1 MARKYIKKTAKQ
13 KKEEINELTKDF
25 LEKLDS
31 YFISEEQLKEHLEF
45 MGTFHKYSPRNM
57 ALIDK
62 QFKGARAVDSFKS
75 WKDKGVS
82 VKKGEKG
89 IKILVPAPVELFE
102 RNGEMIQKKY
112 ANAKEKQA
120 IKQGTVETKKILHYK
135 IGHVFEYTQT
145 NAREK
150 GLEVS
155 DLFKQ
160 FHRDGTIE
168 NKKAMMNGLEKVAH
182 HLDVE
187 IMDTPLTE
195 LGTAK
200 GVSYPSLKAV
210 ALNERNTDYEN
221 VGVLIHELAH
231 AKLHTTETRNNFT
244 QNEREFQAEMTS
256 YVVASH
262 YGIDTEEFSLSYLHG
277 WTKNAD
283 MQDKEQLLKDV
294 KNTASEFIGII
305 DESLEQEL
313 QQNLNREGDYNM
325 DDKVN
330 IKSFNREW
338 SDQYELATIT
348 YTNGVTGKENDFSV
362 WIATEDEQ
370 LTKEEFKST
379 SLDVFMSSPSYDFY
393 IYDDIEEG
401 ISKNLFHTDL
411 DSLIEI
417 DEEIENTLIGYY
429 NGDVDEFNIEI
440 PKEKQILDAKSVVVD
455 EEITDVLLKSDMDAL
470 EVDDLVELGQ
480 TLENYNLDHFDF
492 EFPPKT
498 KEQLKGLEKNI
509 NNECSKND
517 KKLIKNAFDKLNFS
531 NNIVP
536 DPEKNISDEMIME
549 R

>member
-102 RNGEMIQKKY
+102 RNGKMIQKKY

-120 IKQGTVETKKILHYK
+120 IKQGTIETTKILHYK

-168 NKKAMMNGLEKVAH
+168 NDKAMMNGLEKVAH

-277 WTKNAD
+277 WTKNAN
-283 MQDKEQLLKDV
+283 MQEKEQLLKDV

-401 ISKNLFHTDL
+401 ISKNHFHTDL

-429 NGDVDEFNIEI
+429 NGDIDEFNIEI
-440 PKEKQILDAKSVVVD
+440 PKEKQNLDAKSVVVD
-455 EEITDVLLKSDMDAL
+455 EEITDVLLKSDMNAL

-536 DPEKNISDEMIME
+536 EPEKNISDEMIME

>member
-1 MARKYIKKTAKQ
+1 TVGECFIVARKYIKKTAKQ

-75 WKDKGVS
+75 WKDKGV
-82 VKKGEKG
+82 
-89 IKILVPAPVELFE
+89 
-102 RNGEMIQKKY
+102 
-112 ANAKEKQA
+112 
-120 IKQGTVETKKILHYK
+120 
-135 IGHVFEYTQT
+135 
-145 NAREK
+145 
-150 GLEVS
+150 EVS
-155 DLFKQ
+155 DLCKK

-277 WTKNAD
+277 WTKNAN
-283 MQDKEQLLKDV
+283 MQEKEQLLKDV
-294 KNTASEFIGII
+294 KN
-305 DESLEQEL
+305 
-313 QQNLNREGDYNM
+313 
-325 DDKVN
+325 
-330 IKSFNREW
+330 
-338 SDQYELATIT
+338 
-348 YTNGVTGKENDFSV
+348 
-362 WIATEDEQ
+362 
-370 LTKEEFKST
+370 
-379 SLDVFMSSPSYDFY
+379 
-393 IYDDIEEG
+393 
-401 ISKNLFHTDL
+401 
-411 DSLIEI
+411 
-417 DEEIENTLIGYY
+417 
-429 NGDVDEFNIEI
+429 
-440 PKEKQILDAKSVVVD
+440 
-455 EEITDVLLKSDMDAL
+455 
-470 EVDDLVELGQ
+470 
-480 TLENYNLDHFDF
+480 
-492 EFPPKT
+492 
-498 KEQLKGLEKNI
+498 
-509 NNECSKND
+509 
-517 KKLIKNAFDKLNFS
+517 
-531 NNIVP
+531 
-536 DPEKNISDEMIME
+536 
-549 R
+549 

>member
-102 RNGEMIQKKY
+102 RNGKMIQKKY

-120 IKQGTVETKKILHYK
+120 IKQGTIETTKILHYK

-168 NKKAMMNGLEKVAH
+168 NDKAMMNGLEKVAH

-277 WTKNAD
+277 WTKNAN
-283 MQDKEQLLKDV
+283 MQEKEQLLKDV

-401 ISKNLFHTDL
+401 ISKNHFHTDL

-417 DEEIENTLIGYY
+417 DEEIENTLIEYY

-440 PKEKQILDAKSVVVD
+440 PKEKQNLDAKSVVVD
-455 EEITDVLLKSDMDAL
+455 EEITDVLLKSDMNAL

-536 DPEKNISDEMIME
+536 EPEKNISDEMIME

>member
-1 MARKYIKKTAKQ
+1 
-13 KKEEINELTKDF
+13 
-25 LEKLDS
+25 
-31 YFISEEQLKEHLEF
+31 
-45 MGTFHKYSPRNM
+45 FHKYSPRNM

-120 IKQGTVETKKILHYK
+120 IKQGAVETKKILHYK

-348 YTNGVTGKENDFSV
+348 YTNGVTGKENDFSG

-370 LTKEEFKST
+370 LTKEECKST

-440 PKEKQILDAKSVVVD
+440 PKEKQNLDAKSVVVD

-536 DPEKNISDEMIME
+536 EPEKNISDEMIME